1 MKEGDKVSLII
12 GKESPLGFS
21 VLINE
26 ECEGLL
32 YHNEIFQELTEGQ
45 TIDGYIKKLREDER
59 IDVALQPQ
67 MFKKVIDSISQR
79 ILNELK
85 IGEGILD
92 LTDKSSPEEIKD
104 RLQMS
109 KKNFKKAIGNLYKQK
124 LIKID
129 DSSICLLKK

>member
-45 TIDGYIKKLREDER
+45 AIDGYIKKIRDDAR
-59 IDVALQPQ
+59 IDVVLQPQ
-67 MFKKVIDSISQR
+67 KFKKVIDGITQR
-79 ILNELK
+79 ILDELK
-85 IGEGILD
+85 TGGGNLD
-92 LTDKSSPEEIKD
+92 LTDKSSPEEVKD

-124 LIKID
+124 LIKIND
-129 DSSICLLKK
+129 TSISLLKK

>member
-32 YHNEIFQELTEGQ
+32 YHNEIFQKLTEGQ
-45 TIDGYIKKLREDER
+45 SIDGYIKKIREDER

-67 MFKKVIDSISQR
+67 KFKKVIDNISQR
-79 ILNELK
+79 VLDELK
-85 IGEGILD
+85 TSEGILD

-129 DSSICLLKK
+129 DTSICLLKK

>member
-1 MKEGDKVSLII
+1 MEEGDKVSLII

-45 TIDGYIKKLREDER
+45 AIVGYIKKIREDER

-67 MFKKVIDSISQR
+67 KFKNIIDDISQR

-85 IGEGILD
+85 ISEGKLD
-92 LTDKSSPEEIKD
+92 LTDKSSPEKIKD

-129 DSSICLLKK
+129 DRSIYLIKK